1 MTAKTSRLRALLASG
16 EFLYMPS
23 ATTPIEGRLAE
34 AAGAKVVYTG
44 GYATGAS
51 RAITEPLLTMDE
63 QVRVAGEVAR
73 AVAVPLIADAGAGFG
88 EPLHT
93 MRTVREFA
101 AAGVAGIH
109 IEDQLFPK
117 RAHYHKYVAHAVPL
131 PEFVDKIRWAC
142 RERDRT
148 DPDFVVIARSDTC
161 RELGLDEA
169 VGRVNAAAEAGADL
183 GLLFPRNDERSR
195 SRAAAG
201 ESAARLGAEPRQP
214 RRPPDLR
221 SRRVAADGLP
231 RLHRRPAAAR
241 GRRAFHEGGARRDD
255 ANWPLH
261 RHRQQRI
268 HRPAPG
274 DRGHDRPRRLLR
286 GRGRNRREERPLRA
300 AHSAAAGAPRGAAGG
315 RRNSSRAAERRSRG
329 GIIITKSL
337 I

>member
-1 MTAKTSRLRALLASG
+1 MSSKTHRLRALLASG

-34 AAGAKVVYTG
+34 TMGAKLVYTG

-51 RAITEPLLTMDE
+51 LAISEPLLTMNE

-73 AVAVPLIADAGAGFG
+73 AVDIPLIADAGAGFG

-142 RERDRT
+142 RQRDQT
-148 DPDFVVIARSDTC
+148 DRDFVIIARSDTC

-169 VGRVNAAAEAGADL
+169 IGRVNAAGDVGADL
-183 GLLFPRNDERSR
+183 GLLFPRNDSE
-195 SRAAAG
+195 AAA
-201 ESAARLGAEPRQP
+201 A
-214 RRPPDLR
+214 
-221 SRRVAADGLP
+221 P
-231 RLHRRPAAAR
+231 RLAKL
-241 GRRAFHEGGARRDD
+241 
-255 ANWPLH
+255 PLVWV
-261 RHRQQRI
+261 Q
-268 HRPAPG
+268 
-274 DRGHDRPRRLLR
+274 
-286 GRGRNRREERPLRA
+286 
-300 AHSAAAGAPRGAAGG
+300 
-315 RRNSSRAAERRSRG
+315 SRG
-329 GIIITKSL
+329 NRDGRPIYSLTKLQEMGYRACIDAQLLLGVAVHFMKEALAEMLRTGQYTGIGDNQFTTLRKEIEDIIGLDEYYNVEAETVEKAGEAE
-337 I
+337 